1 MSLKDIK
8 RRWTIAENDTGKHS
22 QVRIISPTQ
31 CLRNEGLDANS
42 FTFEMKSQ
50 KKSTEALM
58 FPFYFYAVL
67 LVALEC

>member
-1 MSLKDIK
+1 M
-8 RRWTIAENDTGKHS
+8 IAENDTGKHS
-22 QVRIISPTQ
+22 QVRINTAAQ